1 MDRGA
6 SVREIARYV
15 ERVSYYIG
23 REIMGNSILVATIRI
38 ANIDHEN
45 ARDVESV

>member
-6 SVREIARYV
+6 SVRVIARYV
-15 ERVSYYIG
+15 EMVSYYIG

-38 ANIDHEN
+38 VHIGHEN
-45 ARDVESV
+45 ARDVELV